1 MTVDWEQLETELG
14 ADMVSAIRHLSSD
27 EKDVR
32 SLALNDLF
40 DLSWHQGSLLWRA
53 AFAVPFLIEHLQ
65 RESEEDLLYRILIDL
80 AHIGTGTSFCD
91 LRKDSSLYAS
101 TRNTP
106 EFQEQME
113 EELYWMEKTYEAVYK
128 GVDVYLN
135 LLEHDAPKARIGA
148 AYTLSC
154 CKADA
159 ARICDRMRDRFH
171 KESEEMV
178 KATLP
183 LSLAIL
189 SNNTPLEPAFFEEV
203 LDANSS
209 RDIVKLSAAIALAYI
224 PGTNMSENARQTLV
238 HLIEKPDLFVRLCNH
253 YENHMA
259 TAHNLIVSDFL
270 WRLNDEQMAHI
281 IPVLA
286 QKVEELPYGY
296 KTLIELAFQDNKLQE
311 GITIHEL
318 TESQQFVLRAIAN
331 DDRLWKL
338 SNYFISSILKD
349 LGIKGSP
356 LREKLIRFLN
366 GDTLHYD
373 P

>member
-32 SLALNDLF
+32 SQALNDLF
-40 DLSWHQGSLLWRA
+40 DLSWHQGSLCWRA

-65 RESEEDLLYRILIDL
+65 LESEEDFLYNILLDL

-91 LRKDSSLYAS
+91 VRKDLSLYANR
-101 TRNTP
+101 RNTP

-113 EELYWMEKTYEAVYK
+113 EELYWVEKTYEAVYK

-154 CKADA
+154 CKLDA

-178 KATLP
+178 KATLA
-183 LSLAIL
+183 LCLAIL
-189 SNNTPLEPAFFEEV
+189 SNNTPLETGFFEEI
-203 LDANSS
+203 LDSNLS
-209 RDIVKLSAAIALAYI
+209 DIVKVSAAIAIAYI
-224 PGTNMSENARQTLV
+224 AGTNISENALQALV

-281 IPVLA
+281 IPVMA

-296 KTLIELAFQDNKLQE
+296 DTIIELAFQNKKLPE
-311 GITIHEL
+311 GITIHDL
-318 TESQQFVLRAIAN
+318 TANQQFVLQAIVN
-331 DDRLWKL
+331 DDTLWKPRD
-338 SNYFISSILKD
+338 SYISSILNY

-366 GDTLHYD
+366 GDALDYD